1 MVTNTSSLNSKTN
14 SSKDNSDH
22 SHPAHQEDKSV
33 LPKTSAQD
41 NGFGSSTYYPSS
53 QVRQVYTSND
63 QEFKQAQA
71 LYCKLKLGITTP
83 STRIKA
89 EFAQQHPE
97 FCQLACTQ
105 QNSSSFIQP
114 NDRTNDQSNLSY
126 AADNMSK
133 EQATAALRSA
143 SDSATTENSTS
154 LSTALDN
161 TNDESSTFSNEST
174 NTTSKSAVCVTTI
187 GDSSADPN
195 NTLTTVLPKRRR
207 NNQPHRAL
215 RYNSQAV
222 LSMEQIMVNCM
233 LSTAINLL
241 LQAELNC
248 FLGFERYTHTQRG
261 ASVRNAFTQYAD
273 TEIPIRPYEQK
284 NLRNGFYTRNV
295 SSRFG
300 YISIKYPRD
309 RFCSFVSHIIQ
320 KNTSQLNISEDAVL
334 ALYACSNDEQFEA
347 VLHQLCDNRTNDA
360 YIRNLARN
368 VNLGFAKW
376 RKHKLPD
383 HSAFLCINNL
393 SFQLKLYGINWLH
406 ALPQIQIWQ
415 VALGILPD
423 GKHQIFSINP
433 LTANPAFSSSF
444 SYAVTVK
451 NSHKTGRNVLPERLT
466 ASLWKNL
473 LNDLNNRGLSEVD
486 YVCMDGA
493 FEALPHIFELFPKA
507 KVMSGLIL
515 VEGATYDVTLPSRN
529 YEIENKLD
537 EQFKQ
542 DLEAHKSSTP
552 KINALEQPTQEKEAE
567 RATDLE
573 SDSHEDKAPATK
585 EKNAVTPHK
594 SRRSIDQLEDLIGS
608 FSD

>member
-1 MVTNTSSLNSKTN
+1 MVANTSSLNSKTN
-14 SSKDNSDH
+14 SSLENSNP
-22 SHPAHQEDKSV
+22 SPPAHQGDNSA
-33 LPKTSAQD
+33 LPKTSTQD
-41 NGFGSSTYYPSS
+41 NGFGSSNYYPSS
-53 QVRQVYTSND
+53 QVRQVYTSAD
-63 QEFKQAQA
+63 QEFLQAQT

-89 EFAQQHPE
+89 EFVQQHPE
-97 FCQLACTQ
+97 FCQLARPQPASSSLLQ
-105 QNSSSFIQP
+105 QNNS
-114 NDRTNDQSNLSY
+114 TNESKDSSY
-126 AADNMSK
+126 ATNNISK
-133 EQATAALRSA
+133 ENAAEVSSTLISPESINTTSENSAAVSLSLVNPTA
-143 SDSATTENSTS
+143 ENSTG
-154 LSTALDN
+154 LA
-161 TNDESSTFSNEST
+161 TF
-174 NTTSKSAVCVTTI
+174 A
-187 GDSSADPN
+187 DSSIEPN
-195 NTLTTVLPKRRR
+195 NTLAPVYPKRRR

-261 ASVRNAFTQYAD
+261 ALVRNTFTQY
-273 TEIPIRPYEQK
+273 TNTTLHIRPYEQK

-334 ALYACSNDEQFEA
+334 ALYACSNDEQFEEI
-347 VLHQLCDNRTNDA
+347 LHQLCDNRTNDA
-360 YIRNLARN
+360 YIHNLARS

-383 HSAFLCINNL
+383 NSTFLCINNL
-393 SFQLKLYGINWLH
+393 NFQLKHYGINWLSS
-406 ALPQIQIWQ
+406 LPQIQIWQ

-433 LTANPAFSSSF
+433 LTANPAFSSSV
-444 SYAVTVK
+444 SYTVTVK

-473 LNDLNNRGLSEVD
+473 LNDLSNRGLSKVD

-493 FEALPHIFELFPKA
+493 LEAMPHIFEFFPTA
-507 KVMSGLIL
+507 KVMRGLIL
-515 VEGATYDVTLPSRN
+515 VEGATYDVTLPSRSN
-529 YEIENKLD
+529 ESENKLD
-537 EQFKQ
+537 ELLKQ
-542 DLEAHKSSTP
+542 ELEAHQTAIS
-552 KINALEQPTQEKEAE
+552 KINALQLEPQETKAE
-567 RATDLE
+567 STPQLDL
-573 SDSHEDKAPATK
+573 DSHTRKKSAAKDT
-585 EKNAVTPHK
+585 NVVTPHK
-594 SRRSIDQLEDLIGS
+594 TKRSIDQLKDLIGS